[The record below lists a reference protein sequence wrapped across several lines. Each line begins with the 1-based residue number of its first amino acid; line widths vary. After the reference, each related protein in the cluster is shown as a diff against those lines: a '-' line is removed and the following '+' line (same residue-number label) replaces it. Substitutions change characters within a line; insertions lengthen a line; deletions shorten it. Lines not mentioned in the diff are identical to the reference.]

1 MKRDKHLDEL
11 EARKNK
17 TLPPGSRH
25 DQYWCA
31 ILKGGRCDCDDDPPP
46 APRRR
51 RGTSSGGAKPPARAL
66 EDACAMNRYL
76 QKLHS
81 LEHAAKPPNV
91 KTGDPYPPSKLSK
104 PPFEGFE
111 GDRGCARSRIL
122 KPSAL
127 VLAML
132 QEHCPDHVER
142 GRWQHAVEDGHR
154 CLAKWGMQAAA
165 LGWTPRDLLGLQ
177 KSPDQPHP
185 SYRRLSRYDETGLIW
200 LLQGRPV
207 VALTAA
213 TAAIENP
220 PGPIPAYPRYAN
232 PHLGPVGDSLD
243 DFQ

>member
-1 MKRDKHLDEL
+1 
-11 EARKNK
+11 
-17 TLPPGSRH
+17 
-25 DQYWCA
+25 
-31 ILKGGRCDCDDDPPP
+31 
-46 APRRR
+46 
-51 RGTSSGGAKPPARAL
+51 
-66 EDACAMNRYL
+66 MNRYL

-81 LEHAAKPPNV
+81 LEQAAKPPNV
-91 KTGDPYPPSKLSK
+91 KTRDPYPPSKPSK

-142 GRWQHAVEDGHR
+142 GRWQQAVEDGR
-154 CLAKWGMQAAA
+154 GFLETWGQQAES
-165 LGWTPRDLLGLQ
+165 LGWTSRDLFGLHM
-177 KSPDQPHP
+177 PPAQPHP

-207 VALTAA
+207 VALTDT

-220 PGPIPAYPRYAN
+220 TGAITVYRRYDKPA
-232 PHLGPVGDSLD
+232 LGPVGDSLD

>member
-1 MKRDKHLDEL
+1 M
-11 EARKNK
+11 N
-17 TLPPGSRH
+17 
-25 DQYWCA
+25 QY
-31 ILKGGRCDCDDDPPP
+31 LG
-46 APRRR
+46 
-51 RGTSSGGAKPPARAL
+51 
-66 EDACAMNRYL
+66 
-76 QKLHS
+76 KLHS
-81 LEHAAKPPNV
+81 LEHAAKPSNV
-91 KTGDPYPPSKLSK
+91 KMGDPYPPSKLSK

-142 GRWQHAVEDGHR
+142 DRWQQAVQDGR
-154 CLAKWGMQAAA
+154 RFLAKWGAQAAA
-165 LGWTPRDLLGLQ
+165 LGWTPRDLFGLQ

-207 VALTAA
+207 VALTDA

-220 PGPIPAYPRYAN
+220 TGAITVYRRYDK
-232 PHLGPVGDSLD
+232 PPLGPVGDSPD
-243 DFQ
+243 DSR